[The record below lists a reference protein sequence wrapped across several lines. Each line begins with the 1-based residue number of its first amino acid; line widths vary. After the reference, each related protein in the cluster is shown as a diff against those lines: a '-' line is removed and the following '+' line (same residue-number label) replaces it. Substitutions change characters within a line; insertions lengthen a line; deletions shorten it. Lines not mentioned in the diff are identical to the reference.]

1 MAMGDGRIVWRSLT
15 SRLFSTLTTVLMVA
29 VAVGLL
35 VSLLSLRESGRRALE
50 RGVGNAHL
58 IVAAE
63 PGPMNTVLNHLF
75 FANPPRAAMPWAE
88 YVRLRDSQPWA
99 WTVAMAQGDSFRGYP
114 VAAVEAE
121 LFEVYQPI
129 FDPDDPRPMAM
140 REGAWL
146 APGAAGD
153 FEVVLGAEVARTT
166 GVRVGQG
173 VYLTHGV
180 GARAATGNDVV
191 DLDAEGLP
199 VGEAD
204 ADDDLPMGA
213 VGRVHT
219 EYVYRVVG
227 VLKPTGTAF
236 DRALFTNLRSTW
248 IKHAHDKRAARADIP
263 LTTYDDL
270 TEGDRLVTAF
280 VGRVLTRGG
289 QQTGAM
295 LPAVFESIRR
305 EGFTVANPGEQIRRL
320 LGIVGSVD
328 QVLVAMAVVV
338 LVASAAGILLAL
350 VASMEQRRRQV
361 AVLRVLGASRS
372 RIFGLVMTESAA
384 IGLIGAVIGVVG
396 AWAGV
401 GVIATVMAERT
412 GLAIDA
418 GVGLTTGVLVV
429 LVAVLVSQAAGLI
442 PAVMAY
448 RTSVV
453 RALRPIG

>member
-15 SRLFSTLTTVLMVA
+15 SRLFPTLTTILMVA

-58 IVAAE
+58 LVAAE

-75 FANPPRAAMPWAE
+75 FANPPRAAMPYAE
-88 YVRLRDSQPWA
+88 YERLRDSHPWA
-99 WTVAMAQGDSFRGYP
+99 WTIAMAQGDSFRGYP
-114 VAAVEAE
+114 VAAVAAE
-121 LFEVYQPI
+121 LFDVYQPI
-129 FDPDDPRPMAM
+129 YNPQNPRPMAM
-140 REGAWL
+140 QEGAWL
-146 APGAAGD
+146 APGGEGD
-153 FEVVLGAEVARTT
+153 FQVVLGAEAARTT

-180 GARAATGNDVV
+180 GARAATGGDVT
-191 DLDAEGLP
+191 DLDAQGNP
-199 VGEAD
+199 VGQAD
-204 ADDDLPMGA
+204 ANTDLPMGA

-219 EYVYRVVG
+219 EYVYEVVG
-227 VLKPTGTAF
+227 VLEPTGTAF
-236 DRALFTNLRSTW
+236 DWALFTNLRSTW

-270 TEGDRLVTAF
+270 TDADRLVTAF
-280 VGRVLTRGG
+280 MGRVVTRPG
-289 QQTGAM
+289 QETSAM
-295 LPAVFESIRR
+295 LPSVFETIRR
-305 EGFTVANPGEQIRRL
+305 EGFTIANPGEQIRRL

-350 VASMEQRRRQV
+350 VSSMEQRRRQV

-384 IGLIGAVIGVVG
+384 IGLVG
-396 AWAGV
+396 ALVGVAGAWLGV
-401 GVIATVMAERT
+401 GLISRVMAERT

-418 GVGLTTGVLVV
+418 GVGLTTGALVV
-429 LVAVLVSQAAGLI
+429 LVAVLISQAAGLI
-442 PAVMAY
+442 PALMAY